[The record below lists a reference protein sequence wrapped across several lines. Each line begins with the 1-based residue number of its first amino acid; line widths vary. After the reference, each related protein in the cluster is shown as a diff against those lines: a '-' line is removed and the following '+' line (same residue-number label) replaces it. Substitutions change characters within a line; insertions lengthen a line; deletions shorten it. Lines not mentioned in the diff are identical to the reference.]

1 MVKKW
6 FYEEKHR
13 ELDLQETI
21 VHREMFEINH
31 VLTWPRSS
39 VLTRMLRFGSPLL
52 QRYTGLTEVL
62 FENVRALAR
71 LEKRWS
77 IGVGLTTLIGTILVC
92 SYFASGLVAGK
103 YSVIQIGAIIG
114 SFRMTDGMSRFAW
127 TMTDIEN
134 ERCDYGYFEKFF
146 ATVSLVDEA
155 YFCSISLKT
164 TPELVCEAV
173 SFAYPRSDKHALNDC
188 DITIRPGEK
197 VAFVGPNGCG
207 KTTLLRLLAGIYR
220 PSTGNLWINARPI
233 DTVLQEAWLKHMVL
247 VTQDAHLPDLDLI
260 SSLTGHAENREKD
273 RLGKALVFAG
283 VDSFIDEL
291 PYGLETWIGA
301 EWEKGRGFSSGQLQ
315 RLALAATFYRFLD
328 PDVYIGMFDE
338 PTANCDASTKAR
350 FYHSVTKSPEF
361 EHKTAIVT
369 LHDPLY
375 LQFFDRV
382 VLWIGALIAI
392 GAVLYRAYQDNWGGF
407 KDLVDTVYWA
417 VVGLFEI
424 IKNWTDGT
432 SEMSEKTAKNL
443 KKMGI
448 FEWVVD
454 VGGWIGSLLDVV
466 KRTFVYLASQWP
478 RVVETFRIF
487 GEPLQKLFHAIGGIV
502 SDVADMFGLTNTQL
516 DGTSR
521 STSIA
526 HTIFE
531 AFMRV
536 LEVGVAIGATVI
548 DVVAQMLEGIRNL
561 GRIVKFVVSGQVSTG
576 FSEMGGTAQK
586 VGFAF
591 RAVFE
596 IFSNLYYL
604 FVGVGKVIYY
614 VIDALVKLNGTWNPK
629 KMYEIVKNA
638 KDNIGAIQWTTP
650 DAPAQQ
656 LGQVPPTTA
665 PPASS
670 LMTARASQDAAAAT
684 SQAGAAALSYAA
696 GAAGP
701 TSPDSVVDAV
711 RDLHKEIAN
720 QKMDPR
726 AFARAMVE
734 AQEEETLRKHGEVS
748 GRGAGA

>member
-1 MVKKW
+1 MALVVAVPSMVKKW

-114 SFRMTDGMSRFAW
+114 SFRMVTDGMSRFAW

-134 ERCDYGYFEKFF
+134 ERRDYGYLEKFL
-146 ATVSLVDEA
+146 ATVPLVDEA
-155 YFCSISLKT
+155 HSCSISLKT

-382 VLWIGALIAI
+382 VLFEKGRVVKDLRGLEQIQE
-392 GAVLYRAYQDNWGGF
+392 YRAD
-407 KDLVDTVYWA
+407 
-417 VVGLFEI
+417 
-424 IKNWTDGT
+424 
-432 SEMSEKTAKNL
+432 
-443 KKMGI
+443 
-448 FEWVVD
+448 
-454 VGGWIGSLLDVV
+454 
-466 KRTFVYLASQWP
+466 
-478 RVVETFRIF
+478 
-487 GEPLQKLFHAIGGIV
+487 
-502 SDVADMFGLTNTQL
+502 
-516 DGTSR
+516 
-521 STSIA
+521 IA
-526 HTIFE
+526 
-531 AFMRV
+531 
-536 LEVGVAIGATVI
+536 L
-548 DVVAQMLEGIRNL
+548 
-561 GRIVKFVVSGQVSTG
+561 
-576 FSEMGGTAQK
+576 
-586 VGFAF
+586 
-591 RAVFE
+591 
-596 IFSNLYYL
+596 
-604 FVGVGKVIYY
+604 
-614 VIDALVKLNGTWNPK
+614 
-629 KMYEIVKNA
+629 
-638 KDNIGAIQWTTP
+638 
-650 DAPAQQ
+650 
-656 LGQVPPTTA
+656 
-665 PPASS
+665 
-670 LMTARASQDAAAAT
+670 
-684 SQAGAAALSYAA
+684 ALSH
-696 GAAGP
+696 
-701 TSPDSVVDAV
+701 
-711 RDLHKEIAN
+711 DL
-720 QKMDPR
+720 
-726 AFARAMVE
+726 
-734 AQEEETLRKHGEVS
+734 
-748 GRGAGA
+748 